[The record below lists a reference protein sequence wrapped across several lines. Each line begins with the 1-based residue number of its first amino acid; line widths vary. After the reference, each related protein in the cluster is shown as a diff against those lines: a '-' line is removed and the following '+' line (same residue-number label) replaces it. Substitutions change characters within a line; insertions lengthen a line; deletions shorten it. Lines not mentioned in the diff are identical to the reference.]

1 MRVTATLST
10 LSLAPRKERQR
21 RPDDTERIA
30 LAAHIDGE
38 VNLADALA
46 IGDATTPTVSRTD
59 SRPRWRYGVL
69 LLEEKKSYLHTP
81 RRQRRFLA

>member
-10 LSLAPRKERQR
+10 LSLAPRKEWQR

-38 VNLADALA
+38 VNLADALV

-59 SRPRWRYGVL
+59 RPRWRYGVL
-69 LLEEKKSYLHTP
+69 LPYLHTP